1 MKKISVIVPIFK
13 VEQYLENCINSIINQ
28 TYENLEIILVD
39 DGSPDNCG
47 AICDELAIK
56 DNRIKVIHKENGGLS
71 SARNAGLDIATGD
84 LIAFIDSDD
93 WIEPEMLTVLERIL
107 SENNADF
114 SVCGMIADFGD
125 AVIKN
130 KSSVSNVVKVNKP
143 EIFNLILNAPT
154 FYGYAW
160 NKLYRRE
167 IIGDLRFDES
177 LMSCEDLD
185 FCVRL
190 AAKSNSAVFTNEK
203 FYHYMQHSASMTGE
217 TGYSTRKL
225 SVLKAYENILP
236 YYEKYNSENLSII
249 RKNYLKI
256 AINVKGRML
265 LNKIDDIRVLEMLES
280 IIHSNYKLVIKDNNI
295 KLTTKF
301 NIFITNKFPGLILSI
316 KQKILKL
323 RRG

>member
-13 VEQYLENCINSIINQ
+13 VEQYLEKCINSIINQ
-28 TYENLEIILVD
+28 TYQNLEIILVD

-47 AICDELAIK
+47 AICEELAIK

-114 SVCGMIADFGD
+114 SVCGMITDYGN
-125 AVIKN
+125 AVIIN
-130 KSSVSNVVKVNKP
+130 KLSVSNVVKVNKS

-190 AAKSNSAVFTNEK
+190 AAKCDSAVYTNEK

-217 TGYSTRKL
+217 TGYSPRKL

-236 YYEKYNSENLSII
+236 YYEKYNPENLSII

-265 LNKIDDIRVLEMLES
+265 LNKTDDIKVLEMLES
-280 IIHSNYKLVIKDNNI
+280 IIQNNYKLVIKDNNI